1 MNRANFSVVTP
12 NFNMGRF
19 LPDTIE
25 SVLVNLRPGDEY
37 FVVDGGSTDSSV
49 EILRKY
55 ESRLTGWISE
65 KDRGYADALR
75 KGFSRARGD
84 LLCWVNCGDLLLP
97 GALDGAAAALDETK
111 ADLVFG
117 DDYYIDE
124 EGGVIQRTFGGARS
138 LRNIMLFG
146 GWTPLQDAC
155 YWRRSLY
162 ERVGGIDPDLMVAA
176 DFDFFL
182 RAAWASR
189 NVYVP
194 RAFSAFRRHLGQK
207 SIANHADYESERR
220 RWRRRMEGKLG
231 VSAVSR
237 LFFET
242 VYWVAVRWRHFV
254 LRRFRDRPTPAGT
267 HIRDLK
273 AD

>member
-1 MNRANFSVVTP
+1 MTRSNFSVVTP
-12 NFNMGRF
+12 NFNMARF
-19 LPDTIE
+19 LPETIE

-49 EILRKY
+49 EILRNY

-65 KDRGYADALR
+65 KDRGYADAVR
-75 KGFSRARGD
+75 KGFNRARGD

-97 GALDGAAAALDETK
+97 GALDAAAAALDEAK

-124 EGGVIQRTFGGARS
+124 AGGVIQRSFGGVNS

-162 ERVGGIDPDLMVAA
+162 ERIGGIDPDLTLAA

-182 RAAWASR
+182 RAAWAGRSA
-189 NVYVP
+189 YVP
-194 RAFSAFRRHLGQK
+194 RVFSAFRKHAGQK
-207 SIANHADYESERR
+207 SVAQQVDYESERR
-220 RWRRRMEGKLG
+220 RWRNRMAEKLG
-231 VSAVSR
+231 VSALKR
-237 LFFET
+237 FFFGT
-242 VYWVAVRWRHFV
+242 IYWVAVRWRHFV
-254 LRRFRDRPTPAGT
+254 MRRLRDRPQPAGT
-267 HIRDLK
+267 HISDLR
-273 AD
+273 AG